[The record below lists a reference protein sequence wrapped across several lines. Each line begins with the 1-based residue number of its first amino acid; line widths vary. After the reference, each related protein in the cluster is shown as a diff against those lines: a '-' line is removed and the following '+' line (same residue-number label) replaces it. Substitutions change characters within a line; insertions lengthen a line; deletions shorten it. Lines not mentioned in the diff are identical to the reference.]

1 MSLVQKSTSMAV
13 NMSEDKRA
21 PETIAA
27 HALHSVEEASGAVVP
42 PLHTATTFARDEDY
56 GLRGK
61 HLYSRYGNPT
71 IDQAEEIIAR
81 LENGA
86 DALLYASGLAG
97 IAGLLETLDG
107 GAHVVAPEIMYW
119 GTRDLMNSMIKK
131 DRITVTWVD
140 PTDLEALKKA
150 IITGKTQLVWIET
163 PVNPN
168 WDVVDIRAVADITHT
183 TGAILG
189 VDSTS
194 ASPVVTRPIEHG
206 ADVVFHS
213 VTKYLNGHSD
223 VLGGVLVT
231 AKNDERWAQ
240 VRHTRNLT
248 GAILAPFEG
257 WLLIRGMRTLFVRVR
272 KAAGSA
278 LAIAR
283 YLEHHA
289 KVEKVLYPG
298 LQSHPQHEVARRQMD
313 GFGGMMSV
321 CVKGGMAETG
331 RVIRALKIFLPA
343 TSLGG
348 VESLAEHRKVI
359 EGENSPIADNL
370 IRLSIGIE
378 ATEDLISDLDQ
389 ALAKA

>member
-1 MSLVQKSTSMAV
+1 MSMAAS
-13 NMSEDKRA
+13 MSDRDTRS
-21 PETIAA
+21 PETVVA
-27 HALHSVEEASGAVVP
+27 HALHSVEESTGSVVP
-42 PLHTATTFARDEDY
+42 PLHTATTFARDHDY
-56 GLRGK
+56 QLRGK

-81 LENGA
+81 LENAAGA
-86 DALLYASGLAG
+86 MLYASGLAG
-97 IAGLLETLDG
+97 ISGLFETLRG
-107 GAHVVAPEIMYW
+107 GAHVVAPEVMYW
-119 GTRDLMNSMIKK
+119 GTCDLINRMVGKG
-131 DRITVTWVD
+131 RITASFVD
-140 PTDLEALKKA
+140 PTDLDALKA
-150 IITGKTQLVWIET
+150 VVVPGSTELVWIET
-163 PVNPN
+163 PVNPT
-168 WDVVDIRAVADITHT
+168 WDVADIKAVAEIAH
-183 TGAILG
+183 AARAELA

-194 ASPVVTRPIEHG
+194 ASPVVTRPLDHG
-206 ADVVFHS
+206 ADYVFHS

-231 AKNDERWAQ
+231 RRDNDRWAEARH
-240 VRHTRNLT
+240 VRNVT
-248 GAILAPFEG
+248 GAILAPFEA
-257 WLLIRGMRTLFVRVR
+257 WLLIRGMRTLFVRVN
-272 KAAGSA
+272 KASDTA

-283 YLEHHA
+283 HLEHHA

-298 LQSHPQHEVARRQMD
+298 LQSHPHHEVARRQMD

-321 CVKGGMAETG
+321 CVKGGMEETG

-359 EGENSPIADNL
+359 EGDKSPIADNL

-378 ATEDLISDLDQ
+378 AKDDLIADLEQ